1 MIKRLVL
8 LLLLFSL
15 AFAEFKLEGVDVVI
29 NDIQKDGSARVTEHI
44 KIFVVGTYEQ
54 EKYKAGL
61 GNNDLSSW
69 AELTSLGEVKM
80 HISSTNV
87 DILGFSLRPQTL
99 NRCDPFLDL
108 CHGELILSYIAKPYF
123 NKTTGES
130 ITGTGLFSVDNYKP
144 RTTRYLLNPAALNF
158 RTAQRASVTNS
169 SAIPEI
175 SNDIIILDKNIYLTV
190 DFPSNT
196 VILDVSQ
203 APENIELTTPT
214 ASVSELRWT
223 NTILGQFVL
232 SFEVEENLDKEVVEF
247 FSAVPRKMKQV
258 LESEQGMGTLAI
270 IVILIA
276 SYAYLK
282 SMEKKR

>member
-1 MIKRLVL
+1 MLKRLVL

-15 AFAEFKLEGVDVVI
+15 AFAEFKLESVDVVV
-29 NDIQKDGSARVTEHI
+29 NDIQKDGSAKVTEHI

-80 HISSTNV
+80 HISSSSV
-87 DILGFSLRPQTL
+87 DIVGFSLRPQTL
-99 NRCDPFLDL
+99 NKCDPFLDL
-108 CHGELILSYIAKPYF
+108 CHGELILSYTARPYF
-123 NKTTGES
+123 NRTTGAPMP
-130 ITGTGLFSVDNYKP
+130 GTGLFSVDNYKP
-144 RTTRYLLNPAALNF
+144 RTTRYLFNVASLNF
-158 RTAQRASVTNS
+158 RTAQRALANGNISQDV
-169 SAIPEI
+169 
-175 SNDIIILDKNIYLTV
+175 SNDVIILDKNIYLTI

-203 APENIELTTPT
+203 APENVELTTPT

-232 SFEVEENLDKEVVEF
+232 SFEVEETLDKEVVAF
-247 FSAVPRKMKQV
+247 FSEVPRKMKQV
-258 LESEQGMGTLAI
+258 IESEQGMGTLAI
-270 IVILIA
+270 IVILVA

-282 SMEKKR
+282 SMEKKG